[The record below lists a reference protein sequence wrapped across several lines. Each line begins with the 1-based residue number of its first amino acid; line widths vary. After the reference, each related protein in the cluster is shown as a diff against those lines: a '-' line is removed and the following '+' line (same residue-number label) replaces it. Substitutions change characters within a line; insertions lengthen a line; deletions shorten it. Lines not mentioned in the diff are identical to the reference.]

1 MGVNLDIW
9 RRFKAIAVRDPV
21 MGRVVGLIPMLD

>member
-9 RRFKAIAVRDPV
+9 RRFKAIVVREPV
-21 MGRVVGLIPMLD
+21 MGRVVGPMLD